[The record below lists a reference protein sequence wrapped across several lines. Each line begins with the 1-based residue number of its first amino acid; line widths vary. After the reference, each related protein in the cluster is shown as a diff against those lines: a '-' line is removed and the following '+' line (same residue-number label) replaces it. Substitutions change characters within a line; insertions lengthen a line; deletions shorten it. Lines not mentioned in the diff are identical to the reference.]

1 MGRVFFIWLWPVEQ
15 ESFSKGKTNE
25 NETKIHPPCGCATF
39 VIQKNHLSDYNK
51 IVQVILQKGKVIYGE
66 AIKFARTHKMNVQ
79 ISYRLYRLLT
89 PKDRRKIIYNQY
101 KADIRDILK
110 QLCGYKGEEILEGRL
125 MPDHIHMPVNLPL
138 KISVSSLMGY
148 FIRKK
153 RNKDVG

>member
-1 MGRVFFIWLWPVEQ
+1 
-15 ESFSKGKTNE
+15 
-25 NETKIHPPCGCATF
+25 
-39 VIQKNHLSDYNK
+39 
-51 IVQVILQKGKVIYGE
+51 
-66 AIKFARTHKMNVQ
+66 MNVQ

-125 MPDHIHMPVNLPL
+125 MSDHIHMPVNIPP
-138 KISVSSLMGY
+138 KISVSSFMGY

-153 RNKDVG
+153 RINDV